1 MFRFEKD
8 KSCLFPIDLFE
19 IEVDIP
25 FSDSKP
31 KRFSSYELPDFSD
44 LFYSSNF
51 AKLGLYYNQKGLGGT
66 LLVEAP
72 FTSSEYP
79 DYTKG
84 DALELFISLK
94 PVSSMSSVSRFCH
107 HFVIFPVEIGG
118 FYAKEMTHF
127 RHDDTRPLFDPVH
140 IDMEVKFDKKSYTL
154 DFFIHKDSLY
164 GFDDR
169 GETLSFTYAI
179 YSPKKGVQYFS
190 CSADNFSMSQGPSL
204 WASGLLKN

>member
-1 MFRFEKD
+1 M
-8 KSCLFPIDLFE
+8 
-19 IEVDIP
+19 
-25 FSDSKP
+25 
-31 KRFSSYELPDFSD
+31 
-44 LFYSSNF
+44 
-51 AKLGLYYNQKGLGGT
+51 
-66 LLVEAP
+66 EAP

-140 IDMEVKFDKKSYTL
+140 IDMEVKFDKKRKHFCFEL
-154 DFFIHKDSLY
+154 DLKKSEFLSL
-164 GFDDR
+164 FAFLKR
-169 GETLSFTYAI
+169 
-179 YSPKKGVQYFS
+179 VQKL
-190 CSADNFSMSQGPSL
+190 C
-204 WASGLLKN
+204 